1 MESPSILAPSTTARS
16 RPSAL
21 LSRLFSMAA
30 HLSRVNYFLWS
41 ENNDTRGAPPLLD
54 ACFYRAANPHKPPKS
69 HKLLVKLQS
78 GRQFQILP
86 HTSEIMGLEEAVD
99 DAFCLKILVEEVV
112 DRVPVELGIDL
123 CALGVGGAV
132 DGELLFDLAGARLV
146 VLVEHAVRHK
156 GILVTMDK

>member
-1 MESPSILAPSTTARS
+1 MQAVFRK
-16 RPSAL
+16 
-21 LSRLFSMAA
+21 
-30 HLSRVNYFLWS
+30 Y
-41 ENNDTRGAPPLLD
+41 
-54 ACFYRAANPHKPPKS
+54 AANFETAEHTVFFGNKTPD
-69 HKLLVKLQS
+69 KLLVKLQS
-78 GRQFQILP
+78 GRQFQNLP

-112 DRVPVELGIDL
+112 DRVPVELGVDL